1 MALNSSGLYF
11 SHYFVALSSRYHFE
25 RCCLTSRFH
34 RCLHLTTCLWFIAN
48 DSALS
53 FNTCWE
59 TYCAFSPSGIIYSSP
74 PTSASAVQHTDTV
87 EAVTET
93 RLRDSLTSHIQTAQH
108 HPLRNAIWL
117 ETRTHTRMH
126 STHLT
131 LGCVSNEAWMYNMCF
146 TT

>member
-11 SHYFVALSSRYHFE
+11 SHYFVGLRSRYHFE
-25 RCCLTSRFH
+25 RCHFTSRFH
-34 RCLHLTTCLWFIAN
+34 RCLPLTTCLWFIAN

-53 FNTCWE
+53 FNTRWE
-59 TYCAFSPSGIIYSSP
+59 TYCTFSPSGIISSSP
-74 PTSASAVQHTDTV
+74 PTSASAVEHTDTV

-93 RLRDSLTSHIQTAQH
+93 RLHDSLTSHIQTAQH

-117 ETRTHTRMH
+117 ETHTRIH